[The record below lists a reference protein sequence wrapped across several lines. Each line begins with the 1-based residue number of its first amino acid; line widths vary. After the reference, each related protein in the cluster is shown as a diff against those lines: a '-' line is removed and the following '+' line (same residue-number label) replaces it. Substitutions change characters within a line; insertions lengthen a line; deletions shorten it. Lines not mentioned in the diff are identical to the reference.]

1 MWRCNRPLEAPG
13 AIAGLEKWESP
24 WGFDGDLM
32 VVSCGLM
39 GFDGDLMVISWD
51 LMLVSCGLMGFHV
64 T

>member
-1 MWRCNRPLEAPG
+1 MVT
-13 AIAGLEKWESP
+13 S
-24 WGFDGDLM
+24 WGFDGNFM
-32 VVSCGLM
+32 VVSC

>member
-1 MWRCNRPLEAPG
+1 MVT
-13 AIAGLEKWESP
+13 S
-24 WGFDGDLM
+24 WGFDGNFM
-32 VVSCGLM
+32 VVSW